1 MNNKYTSK
9 ELNIMKST
17 LYDGMPVDELHSLL
31 FPRKKTA
38 IVKKVQYFGYGVKT
52 IDGIQY
58 FYSGLK
64 SRTRRTK
71 AEIGEVSSEK
81 VRSAGK
87 NKNATNISAP
97 TKSERTNQNISDDIV
112 TNNSTDITKNEFIS
126 IYDEITSLFSNSKFH
141 TLQSISIATSSETI
155 TVVKNFKA

>member
-81 VRSAGK
+81 VTIIGESRVAG
-87 NKNATNISAP
+87 TTQESI
-97 TKSERTNQNISDDIV
+97 SERTTENVSDGIIADSSERNRGETLKLI
-112 TNNSTDITKNEFIS
+112 
-126 IYDEITSLFSNSKFH
+126 DEEMSQLFSNIKFDCIE
-141 TLQSISIATSSETI
+141 SITICFKNRFTSDT
-155 TVVKNFKA
+155 KALS